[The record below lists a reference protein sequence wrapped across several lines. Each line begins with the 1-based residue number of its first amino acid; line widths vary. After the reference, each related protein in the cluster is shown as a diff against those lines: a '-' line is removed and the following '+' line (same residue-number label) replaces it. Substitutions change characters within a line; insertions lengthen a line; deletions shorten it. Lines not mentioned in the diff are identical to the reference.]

1 MNANLLVEVIRNEQ
15 ASVLELLARGAN
27 PNCCDSRGITPLHRA
42 ARWGRNNHIS
52 LLLAH
57 GANIDTVDSW
67 DGRTPLALAAREGFA
82 DSVRILLTEG
92 ASVDSA
98 DLEGCTPLHH
108 ATAFNRVA
116 VIDVLLAHGAS
127 PDVPNKAGTTPLHV
141 AARGYH
147 EVLMQA
153 HKNQTQGAYD
163 HLCTALDNA
172 RNAGRSTIFTALL
185 KHSSLPD
192 FPDSKGNTPLHLAAR
207 RGYYK
212 AVCQLLAAT
221 PGRDITNHLGH
232 TSLHLAADRGYSAII
247 SVLLKH
253 GFRSDM
259 RNNQGQTPLHLAT
272 KSCRFEAVRETL
284 AAITEPDATDIFG
297 YTALHLAADKGLV
310 EITKS
315 LLINGADP
323 NFRSS
328 KNGSTALHFATQR
341 NRIECID
348 LLLASG
354 ARMNIINNC
363 GFTPLAIAKKNK
375 FAPIVHKLTDP
386 PPRRLQPQSLQGIC
400 RAAIRS
406 RLVATWPRQ
415 PISASINRLDCL
427 PWTMKD
433 YLYSPIAL

>member
-1 MNANLLVEVIRNEQ
+1 MNANLLVSVIRNEQ
-15 ASVLELLARGAN
+15 ASVLDLLARGAN
-27 PNCCDSRGITPLHRA
+27 PNCRDSKGITPLHRA
-42 ARWGRNNHIS
+42 ARWGRNS
-52 LLLAH
+52 LIRILLAH
-57 GANIDTVDSW
+57 GAHIDTVDSL
-67 DGRTPLALAAREGFA
+67 DGRTPLTLAAREGYV
-82 DSVRILLTEG
+82 DSVRILLTGG
-92 ASVDSA
+92 ASVDRV
-98 DLEGCTPLHH
+98 DLEGNTPLHH
-108 ATAFNRVA
+108 ATAFNLGA
-116 VIDVLLAHGAS
+116 VVDVLLAHGAS
-127 PDVPNKAGTTPLHV
+127 PDVPNNAGTTPLHA
-141 AARGYH
+141 AARRYH
-147 EVLMQA
+147 EALIQA
-153 HKNQTQGAYD
+153 NGNRTQGAYV
-163 HLCTALDNA
+163 HRRTALDNTP
-172 RNAGRSTIFTALL
+172 NAGLSTIFTALL
-185 KHSSLPD
+185 KHSSRPD
-192 FPDSKGNTPLHLAAR
+192 FPDGRGNTPLHLAAR
-207 RGYYK
+207 NGYYK

-221 PGRDITNHLGH
+221 PERDITNHLGH
-232 TSLHLAADRGYSAII
+232 TSLHLAASGGYSAII

-253 GFRSDM
+253 GFRSDR

-284 AAITEPDATDIFG
+284 AAIHEPDATDIFG

-341 NRIECID
+341 NSIECID

-354 ARMNIINNC
+354 ARMNITNNC

-406 RLVATWPRQ
+406 RLVAIWPRQ